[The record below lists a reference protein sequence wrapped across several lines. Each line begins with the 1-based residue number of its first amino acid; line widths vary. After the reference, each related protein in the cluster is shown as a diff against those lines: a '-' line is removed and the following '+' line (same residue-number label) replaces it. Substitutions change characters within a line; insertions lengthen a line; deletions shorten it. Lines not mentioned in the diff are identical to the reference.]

1 MLTVHLNQEPV
12 KVEVGTNAII
22 SVPGVAGAEGCKF
35 QLKRQNSPK
44 CCFANPSRF
53 KTLCDQQTPD
63 EECRKNYILE
73 EEPGECV
80 LNLTNFQSSDAGT
93 YRVIFPGQPTSNA
106 VVRVV
111 GFEKPSPNRS
121 WYSSLVA
128 LVLVLT
134 IFGPAAGLLLFIHV
148 WTPHQHEKI
157 LKSLQQKDYVQFSK
171 LLERQNILKVQ
182 DQNMNGIFHIAA
194 QGDWDEGKTKILVDH
209 LRLRGFLPQSNDPE
223 NPPLAPRRS
232 DIYSISQEY
241 LRSYNLDSQNAK
253 GETPLIV
260 ATLNNQE
267 DVVETLLGRRVKV
280 DTKDKE
286 RYSALFYA
294 VMKGFHPIVKKLVR
308 SDRSWEIDDME
319 LVFLAAA
326 LGKEEILDLLL
337 MQGANANGTW
347 TLKDGRTCLMRAVQ
361 ERNLKAV
368 KLVKHRM
375 EKDNEAHNEDRANAL
390 KAAQEMMITGGDWAQ
405 NQSEMEKLDDIIKT
419 LKPKTTFQKMEKG
432 VENVVMNNSP
442 KTSFKKMGKNLGNI
456 MNVL

>member
-1 MLTVHLNQEPV
+1 M
-12 KVEVGTNAII
+12 EVGTNAII

-35 QLKRQNSPK
+35 QLEGQNSPK
-44 CCFANPSRF
+44 CCFANPSRI
-53 KTLCDQQTPD
+53 KSLCDQQTPD

-73 EEPGECV
+73 EDPGECV
-80 LNLTNFQSSDAGT
+80 LNLTNFQFLDSGT
-93 YRVIFPGQPTSNA
+93 YRAIFPGQPNSNA
-106 VVRVV
+106 VVRVE
-111 GFEKPSPNRS
+111 GFEKPSPNKS

-128 LVLVLT
+128 LLLVLT
-134 IFGPAAGLLLFIHV
+134 IFAPAAGLLLFLHV

-157 LKSLQQKDYVQFSK
+157 LKSLQEKDYVPFSK

-194 QGDWDEGKTKILVDH
+194 RSDWDEDKTKILVDH
-209 LRLRGFLPQSNDPE
+209 LRLRRFLSQSNDPE

-232 DIYSISQEY
+232 DIYSISPEY
-241 LRSYNLDSQNAK
+241 LKSYNLDSQNAK

-267 DVVETLLGRRVKV
+267 DVVETLLGRGVKV
-280 DTKDKE
+280 GTQDKE
-286 RYSALFYA
+286 GYSAIFHA
-294 VMKGFHPIVKKLVR
+294 VMRGFQPIVKKLVR
-308 SDRSWEIDDME
+308 SDRSWETDDMD

-337 MQGANANGTW
+337 EQGANKSGTW
-347 TLKDGRTCLMRAVQ
+347 KLKDGRTCLMRAVQ
-361 ERNLKAV
+361 DKNLSAV
-368 KLVKHRM
+368 RLVKHRM
-375 EKDNEAHNEDRANAL
+375 EKDNEAHNQDRANAL
-390 KAAQEMMITGGDWAQ
+390 KAAQEMMIAGGDWAQ

-432 VENVVMNNSP
+432 VENVVLNNSP
-442 KTSFKKMGKNLGNI
+442 KTTLKKMGKNIGNI